1 MIVSLSPGC
10 TSLVFF
16 PLVRFLF
23 MSVLTVVRRLEVP
36 IDQVFFLVFFWVMVN
51 AYVSFVDVIAGSS

>member
-16 PLVRFLF
+16 SLVRFLF